1 MGNRNRE
8 EEEKK
13 NSLVQCFSGF
23 FPVIYRWKTKLMK
36 GVLGWCMTFRCHKKS
51 LLNPHQ
57 ILFQLLQST
66 LCSHIMLEVPDSS
79 SEMFNTSWAWVL
91 LQEKQFKGTGS
102 ENNLCSRW
110 CGQHKLIVRK
120 YWKLTKGNQNCSFV

>member
-1 MGNRNRE
+1 MRKR
-8 EEEKK
+8 KTCWFDVFPV
-13 NSLVQCFSGF
+13 L

-36 GVLGWCMTFRCHKKS
+36 GALGWCMTFRCHKKS
-51 LLNPHQ
+51 LLNPYQ
-57 ILFQLLQST
+57 ILFQLLHST
-66 LCSHIMLEVPDSS
+66 LCRHIMLKVPDSS
-79 SEMFNTSWAWVL
+79 SAMFNTSWAWVL

-120 YWKLTKGNQNCSFV
+120 YWKLTKGNQNCTFV